1 MNKYELLGELTAAME
16 SDNEFQRRLL
26 LQKDDISEEDFEIYR
41 RNFESNEAGLK
52 LIKFII
58 EMDDKLDRILEK
70 LEQ

>member
-1 MNKYELLGELTAAME
+1 MNRYELLGELTAAME

-58 EMDDKLDRILEK
+58 EMDEKLDRILEK